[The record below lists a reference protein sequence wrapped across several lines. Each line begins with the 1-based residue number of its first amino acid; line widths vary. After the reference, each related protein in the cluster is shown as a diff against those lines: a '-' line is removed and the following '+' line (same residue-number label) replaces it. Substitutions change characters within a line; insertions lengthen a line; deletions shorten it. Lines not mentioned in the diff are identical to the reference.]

1 MRRCSRSVSYTHL
14 QFNSFMYEA
23 VYLNPTAKGEEGKA
37 ENVVK
42 SLDGYFTEHPQAL
55 PGEYQAILEGEG
67 APRAACDYISGMSDR
82 FAVATYEKLFVP
94 KPWSI

>member
-1 MRRCSRSVSYTHL
+1 MR
-14 QFNSFMYEA
+14 
-23 VYLNPTAKGEEGKA
+23 
-37 ENVVK
+37 
-42 SLDGYFTEHPQAL
+42 YFTEHPQAL